1 VHAISLH
8 AFGAPENLQYEEVPD
23 PAPGEDQ
30 VRIAVQASGV
40 HLIDTTLRSGIQM
53 GPLPLPDLPAI
64 PGREVAGFVDRVGPG
79 VDDEWI
85 GGRVVAHLGP
95 ASAGYA
101 ELAVAPASA
110 LHEVPD
116 HVGFD
121 VAVAMVGTGRTA
133 VGILDVAALTGDDVV
148 LVTAAAGGLGT
159 LFLQAARNAGAAAV
173 GVAGGPEKV
182 ECVRAIGAD
191 VAVDYREPDW
201 ADQVRASL
209 GDREVSVVLDGVG
222 GEAGRAAMALLGV
235 GGRHIL
241 FGWSAGQPTEITTA
255 DLMGRGLTVTA
266 IGPRLLP
273 NLRELATRALDEAA
287 AGHLIPVV
295 QHFPLARAADAH
307 AALEAR
313 ATAGKVVLVP
323 AGVRRS

>member
-1 VHAISLH
+1 VHAVRLH
-8 AFGAPENLQYEEVPD
+8 AFGPPDNLQYEEVPD

-30 VRIAVQASGV
+30 VRIAVRAGGV

-53 GPLPLPDLPAI
+53 GPLPLPELPAI
-64 PGREVAGFVDRVGPG
+64 PGREVAGFVDGVGPG
-79 VDDEWI
+79 VDDDWT
-85 GGRVVAHLGP
+85 GRRVVAHLGP
-95 ASAGYA
+95 ASGGYA
-101 ELAVAPASA
+101 ELAVAPVSA

-133 VGILDVAALTGDDVV
+133 VGILDVAALSGDDVV

-159 LFLQAARNAGAAAV
+159 LFVQAARNAGAVVV

-182 ECVRAIGAD
+182 ECVSALGAD
-191 VAVDYREPDW
+191 VAVDYREPGW
-201 ADQVRASL
+201 ADRVRAAL
-209 GDREVSVVLDGVG
+209 GDRVVSVVLDGVG
-222 GEAGRAAMALLGV
+222 GEAARAAMELLGIA
-235 GGRHIL
+235 GRHIL
-241 FGWSAGQPTEITTA
+241 FGWSAGHPTEITTA

-273 NLRELATRALDEAA
+273 HLRELATRALDEAA
-287 AGHLIPVV
+287 AGRLDPVV

-307 AALEAR
+307 ASLEAR
-313 ATAGKVVLVP
+313 ATAGKVVLMP
-323 AGVRRS
+323 AQGS